1 MKKENKK
8 RTLKKGVENV
18 CISIV
23 SIYFTYVMFTIETL
37 NNSFSQIITYIAS
50 LVIGGI
56 ITIPC
61 LYLLIKY
68 SSLFDEE

>member
-1 MKKENKK
+1 MKKETKK
-8 RTLKKGVENV
+8 RVLKKGVENV

-37 NNSFSQIITYIAS
+37 NNPFNQIITYIAS
-50 LVIGGI
+50 LVIGGLI
-56 ITIPC
+56 ALPC

-68 SSLFDEE
+68 SRLFEEE